1 MTDVPRPADAASAS
15 SQGPDREA
23 LARRILIALTNVPD
37 ECAHERHGIPGC
49 VHCDVDAVLALLP
62 TPSAPGDE
70 PVFARMPT
78 SVRRYVMRPMTEAEE
93 ATEDASGPWEYPPAP
108 GDVTEADYRGAEDP
122 FADPPAPGDP
132 NDPDPEPYT
141 GWQLLHDGYGNL
153 AAVPPAPGGGEGLR
167 AAAEKRL
174 LHGHNDTCD
183 MAMDKA
189 AGPSFQGYACT
200 CGHDDLTAA
209 LAARDTDQGAGDALA
224 EAAKHMLRTVEGR
237 AWRMTP
243 YDSDTETRCS
253 SLVGPDEPCGECI
266 PCWTY
271 NVTKAAAALRA
282 ALARATPEE
291 DR

>member
-1 MTDVPRPADAASAS
+1 MADPRPAE
-15 SQGPDREA
+15 GPDREA
-23 LARRILIALTNVPD
+23 LVQVITDAAWEAVRREANGPEIAYFILA
-37 ECAHERHGIPGC
+37 
-49 VHCDVDAVLALLP
+49 AVEQNGWRLALLP
-62 TPSAPGDE
+62 TPPAPGDE
-70 PVFARMPT
+70 RQRAYDEGRWCGEC
-78 SVRRYVMRPMTEAEE
+78 RYGV
-93 ATEDASGPWEYPPAP
+93 
-108 GDVTEADYRGAEDP
+108 VEDP
-122 FADPPAPGDP
+122 PCC
-132 NDPDPEPYT
+132 T
-141 GWQLLHDGYGNL
+141 
-153 AAVPPAPGGGEGLR
+153 PAPGGGEGLR
-167 AAAEKRL
+167 AEVERL
-174 LHGHNDTCD
+174 RTYHVRVPEMNGTFLRR
-183 MAMDKA
+183 
-189 AGPSFQGYACT
+189 
-200 CGHDDLTAA
+200 DDVLAA